1 MSWNISVVSFIVPCP
16 DVGHCFPGV
25 NCILN
30 NVSIPY
36 ITCGECPNGYL
47 GDGIKCQAQCTNCDV
62 TSEVCLSPSIC
73 QSKKFNKNMSKIVIG
88 AIC

>member
-73 QSKKFNKNMSKIVIG
+73 QSK
-88 AIC
+88 